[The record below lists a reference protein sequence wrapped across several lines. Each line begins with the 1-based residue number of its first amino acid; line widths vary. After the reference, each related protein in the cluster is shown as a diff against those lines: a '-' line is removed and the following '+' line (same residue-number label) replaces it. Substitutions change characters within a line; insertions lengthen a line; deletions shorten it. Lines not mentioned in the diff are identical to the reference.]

1 MSVRREYRVAAHS
14 SYVTEGARRGVGEEM
29 EMTAHHMVVSWLEG
43 LHSLQPALFLSD
55 CTHTHTHTQQGLG
68 LHCRLEIT
76 PSQISFPLLLS
87 SISCPFHDVSRVLQ
101 SVYLNQISDISILL
115 EKQQDT
121 ESQTPPSPYSPVLH
135 SPVPLLLL

>member
-55 CTHTHTHTQQGLG
+55 CTHTHTHAAGPRSALQTGNHSLPD
-68 LHCRLEIT
+68 L
-76 PSQISFPLLLS
+76 ISSSPLLHFLS
-87 SISCPFHDVSRVLQ
+87 IP
-101 SVYLNQISDISILL
+101 
-115 EKQQDT
+115 
-121 ESQTPPSPYSPVLH
+121 
-135 SPVPLLLL
+135 